1 MSGSEL
7 PTLLALRMSHH
18 DGAAGGDWN
27 VHKNGNLND
36 SVFFLITVYIP
47 KGYTDV
53 KIH

>member
-36 SVFFLITVYIP
+36 SVFFF
-47 KGYTDV
+47 
-53 KIH
+53 

>member
-1 MSGSEL
+1 MSGLES

-36 SVFFLITVYIP
+36 SVFFFKSQFIFKKDTLM
-47 KGYTDV
+47 
-53 KIH
+53 